1 MKGRLTAALLSLAL
15 LLALPMAVQADA
27 GLLTNGDFESAGGW
41 TDQDGNTVAAQQET
55 EDIHTSVT
63 DYRIIDFESFAEAET
78 LTALSGGWNLQNQ
91 GDYFGIE
98 TVDGSKV
105 LRMTKDAD
113 TYGRYLSY
121 YGASI
126 TTGVTYRITYRAK
139 ASQAIFLQTYF
150 AGSVTGSD
158 HIAQLNTQWQTV
170 TYEFVSP
177 KTQDPGQLFFNL
189 YQDGGSGTVYIDD
202 LSIQIIETTG
212 NTVIEPVQKYYND
225 FSDGSILHWNVN
237 NTTYAVTEK
246 NGEQVLSFTPGGN
259 TYITYYGVPF
269 EAGKTYTVSCKVLT
283 DTVISFRLYNEA
295 TGTAV
300 YQIGN
305 TVPGQWTDYSITV
318 TAGSAVSQPSTYFG
332 NMTGSGTV
340 YIDDVQV
347 VCNEEVP
354 ATTYTEGIGNC
365 LNTEDSNVLAM
376 KAYTKVYQS
385 VSLTQG
391 TDYAYSFRVKGVD
404 MGSDLAFGVQYG
416 EAAVTHSVTD
426 SWSTLSGV
434 FTASQ
439 DTMEFG
445 FFRSGTGTVL
455 LDDVVLAP
463 LNCDHLN
470 TQILPA
476 EVASCTEAGQ
486 TQGEKCT
493 DCGLTLSQPQ
503 EIPALGHSFDQ
514 GVCTRCGC
522 DEKAVV
528 LRFAV
533 LSDIHISTQNQVTAT
548 NRKNRFAGMFT
559 TAYNYAAN
567 QEYTGL
573 DAVVVAGDL
582 VDYGTQA
589 EYELFDQIVNA
600 NIKAGTKLI
609 TLAGNHEFWGDQDA
623 TGYKNYISAETDK
636 AMDVVTTV
644 GGYTFIA
651 LSQHDNDVYTQ
662 DQKLWLAEALQQA
675 ADDQKP
681 IFTFQHFGITNTV
694 YGMLDDTVTD
704 RPDMAVTAN
713 LFHEEYAKYQQ
724 VINFSGHTHTPINT
738 PTIISQVDGYT
749 QVATGTLYDMYMQND
764 ASYGTQPPN
773 SNDIAQYYIVEV
785 HADNSVTL
793 LPYNI
798 LTGDFFNTPA
808 TEDGDTQLVYEVDVN
823 DPENWLYTQEKQ
835 ETTAPFFTENAQI
848 SFSDVTYKGAKVT
861 FSQACDEH
869 SGVYLYEIVCTP
881 EAGEQKT
888 FTIFSE
894 YYFEPTPENL
904 SYGITGLLEN
914 TVYDVAVTPVDFY
927 SNRGTALHGTL
938 QTASSADEAMQLQ
951 ISYTDK
957 NSSADK
963 DIDLLVSNPMLLTGD
978 YYSIEV
984 IADGVSGKVA
994 ASNYAD
1000 GTMTVWSSFITAI
1013 DKLTVQESLL
1023 IPAGSCMEQ
1032 VTSAG
1037 WKAIEGGDRETVRNA
1052 LYLEVDAAGTD
1063 YEDKT
1068 AYYNALVQA
1077 EAALSDIT
1085 EASCS
1090 DEAQLQQILEQAAD
1104 IAANTKYLTDRVTA
1118 LEAKATALLT
1128 AIEHTDGHIEGWN
1141 LQLADSIGVN
1151 FHICSQDT
1159 AELSVFV
1166 TVADA
1171 TYTAALQPCTDESC
1185 YKVFVELSAA
1195 QMTEQIFVQTVMD
1208 GETVDEGTYSV
1219 KAYADAIINGEYN
1232 EQTKNLVKYMLSY
1245 GGASQIYFDY
1255 NPQALASDGVTVTPV
1270 APEGQQQLA
1279 VTGGIDGVSFYG
1291 ASLVHENKTALRFY
1305 FTAESVEGVTFA
1317 AGEEILAPVQ
1327 KNGMYY
1333 VHLGGILPQDLNEQ
1347 WTLTVCSGSQTLQI
1361 TYSPMDYILRMYQ
1374 KETASDETK
1383 ALVQALYGYYQAAK
1397 AYTQSA

>member
-1 MKGRLTAALLSLAL
+1 MKGRLTAVLLALAL
-15 LLALPMAVQADA
+15 LLALPMAVRADA

-41 TDQDGNTVAAQQET
+41 KDQNGNAVTAQQET
-55 EDIHTSVT
+55 EDIRTTVT
-63 DYRIIDFESFAEAET
+63 DYRIIDFESFAEADT

-105 LRMTKDAD
+105 LRMTKEEDD
-113 TYGRYLSY
+113 CHRYLSY
-121 YGASI
+121 YGAAV
-126 TTGVTYRITYRAK
+126 TAGVTYRITYRAK
-139 ASQAIFLQTYF
+139 ASQTAQLQTYF
-150 AGSVTGSD
+150 ASPVTGSD
-158 HIAQLNTQWQTV
+158 YIAQLNTQWQTV
-170 TYEFVSP
+170 SYEFVSP
-177 KTQDPGQLFFNL
+177 ATVSTPSL
-189 YQDGGSGTVYIDD
+189 YFQWLQGGGSGTVYIDD

-212 NTVIEPVQKYYND
+212 NTVIKPVQKYYND
-225 FSDGSILHWNVN
+225 FSDSSILHWNVTK
-237 NTTYAVTEK
+237 TTCGVTEK
-246 NGEQVLSFTPGGN
+246 NGEKALSFTPDGN

-283 DTVISFRLYNEA
+283 DAVISFRLYNDA
-295 TGTAV
+295 TGKAV

-318 TAGSAVSQPSTYFG
+318 TASSYISQPSTYFG

-354 ATTYTEGIGNC
+354 ATTYTEGIGSC
-365 LNTEDSNVLAM
+365 LDTESSSVLSM
-376 KAYTKVYQS
+376 KNYTKVFQS
-385 VSLTQG
+385 VALTQG
-391 TDYAYSFRVKGVD
+391 MDYRYSFRVRGVN
-404 MGSDLAFGVQYG
+404 MGSDFAFGVQLG
-416 EAAVTHSVTD
+416 ETAVTQSVTD
-426 SWSTLSGV
+426 SWSAVSGV
-434 FTASQ
+434 FTANESAV
-439 DTMEFG
+439 EFG
-445 FFRSGTGTVL
+445 FYRSGSGEVL
-455 LDDVVLAP
+455 LDDVTLAP

-470 TQILPA
+470 TQIVPPVA
-476 EVASCTEAGQ
+476 ASCTESGW

-493 DCGLTLSQPQ
+493 ACGLILSQSQ
-503 EIPALGHSFDQ
+503 EIPALGHRFENGSCK
-514 GVCTRCGC
+514 VCGC
-522 DEKAVV
+522 DEKDVV

-533 LSDIHISTQNQVTAT
+533 LSDVHISTQNQATAT

-559 TAYNYAAN
+559 TAYNYAAT
-567 QEYTGL
+567 QDYTGL
-573 DAVVVAGDL
+573 DAVIVAGDL

-600 NIKAGTKLI
+600 NIQEGTRLI
-609 TLAGNHEFWGDQDA
+609 TLAGNHEFWGSEDA
-623 TGYKNYISAETDK
+623 NGYKDFLSAESDK
-636 AMDVVTTV
+636 AMDVVTTI
-644 GGYTFIA
+644 GGYTFIT

-694 YGMLDDTVTD
+694 YGMLDSTMTD
-704 RPDMAVTAN
+704 RPDKAVTAN
-713 LFHEEYAKYQQ
+713 LFHEEYAKYRQ

-749 QVATGTLYDMYMQND
+749 QVATGTLYDMYMQKD

-773 SNDIAQYYIVEV
+773 SNNIAQYYIVEV
-785 HADNSVTL
+785 HADDSVSL

-808 TEDGDTQLVYEVDVN
+808 TEDGDAQLVYEVDVN
-823 DPENWLYTQEKQ
+823 DPENWLYTENKQ
-835 ETTAPFFTENAQI
+835 EETTPFFTENAQI
-848 SFSDVTYKGAKVT
+848 AFTDVTYKGARIT

-881 EAGEQKT
+881 ENGEAKT

-894 YYFEPTPENL
+894 YYFEPIPATL
-904 SYGITGLLEN
+904 SYGITGLQEN
-914 TVYDVAVTPVDFY
+914 TSYTVCVTPVDFY
-927 SNRGTALHGTL
+927 GNRGEALTGTL

-951 ISYTDK
+951 LSYTDK

-963 DIDLLVSNPMLLTGD
+963 DLDLRVSNPMLLTGD

-984 IADGVSGKVA
+984 VADGVSGKVA

-1013 DKLTVQESLL
+1013 HKLTVNKSLL
-1023 IPAGSCMEQ
+1023 IPAGSCIEQ

-1037 WKAIEGGDRETVRNA
+1037 WKAIEGGDREMVRND
-1052 LYLEVDAAGTD
+1052 LYLEVNTAGTE

-1068 AYYNALVQA
+1068 AYYNALTAA
-1077 EAALSDIT
+1077 ERTLSGIT
-1085 EASCS
+1085 QASCRHK
-1090 DEAQLQQILEQAAD
+1090 AQLQQILEQAEY
-1104 IAANTKYLTDRVTA
+1104 IKANTKYLSDRVTA
-1118 LEAKATALLT
+1118 LEEQANTLLE
-1128 AIEHTDGHIEGWN
+1128 AIEHTDGHIDGWN

-1151 FHICSQDT
+1151 FYICTGD
-1159 AELSVFV
+1159 AAALSALV

-1171 TYTAALQPCTDESC
+1171 TYTADLQPCTEENC
-1185 YKVFVELSAA
+1185 YKVSVELSAA
-1195 QMTEQIFVQTVMD
+1195 QMTEEIFVQTFAG
-1208 GETVDEGTYSV
+1208 GELIDQGTYSV
-1219 KAYADAIINGEYN
+1219 KAYADVIISGNYS
-1232 EQTKNLVKYMLSY
+1232 EQTKNLVQYMLSY
-1245 GGASQIYFDY
+1245 GGASQSYFDY
-1255 NPQALASDGVTVTPV
+1255 NLQALASDGVEVTPCI
-1270 APEGQQQLA
+1270 PEGQQQLA
-1279 VTGGIDGVSFYG
+1279 VTGEINGVAFYG

-1305 FTAESVEGVTFA
+1305 FNADSVEGVTFT
-1317 AGEEILAPVQ
+1317 AGEETLTPVQ
-1327 KNGMYY
+1327 KDGRYY
-1333 VHLGGILPQDLNEQ
+1333 VQLGGISPQDLDEK
-1347 WTLTVCSGSQTLQI
+1347 WTVTVCSSSQELQI

-1374 KETASDETK
+1374 EQTASDETK
-1383 ALVQALYGYYQAAK
+1383 ALVQALYGYWKAAK